1 MRNDKDNL
9 IVNLTFEFAL
19 EIIEF
24 SEVLEAKRKFVI
36 ANQLLK
42 PGYVDRR

>member
-9 IVNLTFEFAL
+9 IVNKTFEFSL

-24 SEVLEAKRKFVI
+24 TENLRSLRKFENGFTI
-36 ANQLLK
+36 I
-42 PGYVDRR
+42 